1 MAHYTCGREL
11 DFQHVKRKNKSFC
24 REANT
29 STTCVYS
36 ILITVQ
42 ARLRTCR
49 PPHCQV
55 KEATQTLR
63 WPLDC
68 TSTSPPY
75 WSGLLAID
83 WTWKI
88 PELCNVNF
96 LMISVIMSP
105 LILYLGFHPCMWP
118 HIWCH
123 LLRDLLTYDVTSY
136 VTSYKCHQLAKREF
150 INRTEK

>member
-1 MAHYTCGREL
+1 MAHYTCGREW
-11 DFQHVKRKNKSFC
+11 DFQHVNRKNKSFC

-42 ARLRTCR
+42 ARLRTRR

-55 KEATQTLR
+55 REATQTLR

-68 TSTSPPY
+68 TSTFPPY
-75 WSGLLAID
+75 WSGLLAKD
-83 WTWKI
+83 WTWKM

-96 LMISVIMSP
+96 LMISEIMSP
-105 LILYLGFHPCMWP
+105 LILYCRLSSFY
-118 HIWCH
+118 
-123 LLRDLLTYDVTSY
+123 DLTYDITSY
-136 VTSYKCHQLAKREF
+136 VTSSHMMSPLTWPHTWCHQLAKREF
-150 INRTEK
+150 IDRP

>member
-1 MAHYTCGREL
+1 MFC
-11 DFQHVKRKNKSFC
+11 RKNKSFC

-49 PPHCQV
+49 PPRCQV
-55 KEATQTLR
+55 REATQTLR

-83 WTWKI
+83 WTWKM
-88 PELCNVNF
+88 PELCDVNF
-96 LMISVIMSP
+96 LMISETMSP
-105 LILYLGFHPCMWP
+105 LELYCRLSSFMWP

-123 LLRDLLTYDVTSY
+123 LLRGLTYDDDVTPY
-136 VTSYKCHQLAKREF
+136 VTSYMMSLVSKTRVYNTPPKIL
-150 INRTEK
+150 NPSSWVD